1 MVEQHLANNS
11 VDYEKINIEDR
22 PEIAMQYGVMS
33 VPVTILLD
41 DDGQELNRVVGFNP
55 DEIDKLIEQL

>member
-55 DEIDKLIEQL
+55 DEIDKLVEQL